1 MSPSSTAAQ
10 IFCVFFALFGIPL
23 NVVILNRVGKYM
35 LASVRNLAD
44 FLEEKS
50 GRRVSPYQHP
60 ALLEAWSSLLTS
72 CSAPLRPPALLSPQR
87 LSRVSIHLASL
98 VSGVLLFFLVP
109 MVLFQQQ
116 EGWTFSQAIYY
127 CFITLSTIGFGD
139 FVAGTARLGS
149 GPEFCMGPIFKIRP
163 GQTRPDLTRPD
174 QTRLDPTR
182 PDSTRPDQT

>member
-23 NVVILNRVGKYM
+23 NVVVLNRVGKYM

-50 GRRVSPYQHP
+50 GRRVSPSQY
-60 ALLEAWSSLLTS
+60 LTLAGGVVFTS
-72 CSAPLRPPALLSPQR
+72 DLMFCPQPLHSQR

-116 EGWTFSQAIYY
+116 EGWTYSQAIYY

-139 FVAGTARLGS
+139 FVAG
-149 GPEFCMGPIFKIRP
+149 MV
-163 GQTRPDLTRPD
+163 
-174 QTRLDPTR
+174 
-182 PDSTRPDQT
+182 

>member
-23 NVVILNRVGKYM
+23 NVVVLNRVGKYM

-50 GRRVSPYQHP
+50 GRRVSPSQNLTLTGDVVFTADLMFCPH
-60 ALLEAWSSLLTS
+60 SLHS
-72 CSAPLRPPALLSPQR
+72 QR

-116 EGWTFSQAIYY
+116 EGWTYSQAIYY

-139 FVAGTARLGS
+139 FVAGMAYLYRS
-149 GPEFCMGPIFKIRP
+149 NV
-163 GQTRPDLTRPD
+163 
-174 QTRLDPTR
+174 
-182 PDSTRPDQT
+182 

>member
-35 LASVRNLAD
+35 LASMRNLAD

-72 CSAPLRPPALLSPQR
+72 CSGSLPPALHSPLSPEAQPCLHPPGVPGLR
-87 LSRVSIHLASL
+87 RPALLPGADGSVPAAGGLDLLASH
-98 VSGVLLFFLVP
+98 LLLLYYP
-109 MVLFQQQ
+109 QHHRLR
-116 EGWTFSQAIYY
+116 GLCGRCSSSRLWTK
-127 CFITLSTIGFGD
+127 D
-139 FVAGTARLGS
+139 
-149 GPEFCMGPIFKIRP
+149 K
-163 GQTRPDLTRPD
+163 TRPD
-174 QTRLDPTR
+174 
-182 PDSTRPDQT
+182 

>member
-23 NVVILNRVGKYM
+23 NVVVLNRVGKYM

-50 GRRVSPYQHP
+50 GRRVSPSQN
-60 ALLEAWSSLLTS
+60 LTLAGGVVFTSDLMS
-72 CSAPLRPPALLSPQR
+72 CAKPLHLQR
-87 LSRVSIHLASL
+87 LSRVSIHLVSL

-116 EGWTFSQAIYY
+116 EGWTYSQAIYY

-139 FVAGTARLGS
+139 FVAG
-149 GPEFCMGPIFKIRP
+149 MV
-163 GQTRPDLTRPD
+163 
-174 QTRLDPTR
+174 
-182 PDSTRPDQT
+182 